1 MQQSNP
7 LSKPPSTLRS
17 ATRLL
22 RKPVWRVLLPTLLLA
37 GTAMQAQA
45 QTTPAAG
52 VCVVTPTGTG
62 TAASAA
68 WSSAMSLASALAE
81 PSCTEI
87 WLQQGTYTQQAE
99 AKGFIIA
106 RTLQLYGGFVGNETS
121 FAARPAPVNSSTTVL
136 DGENTRTVL
145 YIDGTTTAGGRIT
158 GTTVLDGFSVVR
170 GLATQAMVAFPDQL
184 AGGGMY
190 CNGSGANHECSPRMN
205 NLVFSDNRANGSAA
219 LAGALFNEAGNHGT
233 SSPSITNSL
242 FEGNSAA
249 GGGGAVVN
257 SANPSGNSSPSFT
270 NVTFLNNSAASGY
283 GGAVVNNGA
292 YGTSNA
298 NVSNST
304 FSGNS
309 AKYGGAVINNFSTGN
324 KFSGNIFWGNTAT
337 EEGAEVYNLRGGSA
351 TFSNNILQGSG
362 GSANWLADLGTDGGG
377 NLDSDPKLGP
387 LQDNGGP
394 TQTMLP
400 GVGGS
405 AIDAYACTP
414 LTPAADQR
422 GVARP
427 QSAQCDAGAVEL
439 GLYLLTVS
447 LTGTGNVQLDTPP
460 KGASTAPACPTDN
473 CSALAYFESQV
484 VTLTASPA
492 SPAGSAFTGWSGDA
506 CAGST
511 SPGCSVTVNAAK
523 TVTATFNVFTLGPVA
538 PAAVTYGTAFLQT
551 MAASG
556 GVGPYTYAA
565 SNSSNAALSF
575 DPSNAT
581 LSAPA
586 SLAVG
591 TYTIDITATDS
602 NGASTLPVTVNA
614 TVNPAPLTITANNAS
629 MVYGQALP
637 AFTVSYSGWV
647 NGETAASLNP
657 PPAVTTTATAASPV
671 GSYPITANGALNANY
686 TIAYAPGTLTIG
698 QAGQT
703 LAITSTAP
711 ANAKVGGS
719 YTVTTSG
726 GGSTQPVVLSVSGDA
741 CSLAGSVVSFD
752 TVGTCVI
759 TANQAGD
766 GNFTAAQPVSQTVK
780 VGQAASVI
788 TVESSHNPSLP
799 GQEVTFSI
807 AVVPDSTKSLQA
819 QSSQAKAAPV
829 PTGTVTL
836 TDGATTLGTAP
847 LDGSGKATLAV
858 TSLTT
863 PGAHNIVASYS
874 GDASFPA
881 AQSAVWI
888 QTVNAASVSAPTPV
902 PSLSNLALVLL
913 SAMAAGFG
921 GLALRLRR
929 KTAQA

>member
-1 MQQSNP
+1 M
-7 LSKPPSTLRS
+7 
-17 ATRLL
+17 
-22 RKPVWRVLLPTLLLA
+22 
-37 GTAMQAQA
+37 
-45 QTTPAAG
+45 
-52 VCVVTPTGTG
+52 
-62 TAASAA
+62 
-68 WSSAMSLASALAE
+68 
-81 PSCTEI
+81 
-87 WLQQGTYTQQAE
+87 
-99 AKGFIIA
+99 
-106 RTLQLYGGFVGNETS
+106 
-121 FAARPAPVNSSTTVL
+121 
-136 DGENTRTVL
+136 
-145 YIDGTTTAGGRIT
+145 
-158 GTTVLDGFSVVR
+158 
-170 GLATQAMVAFPDQL
+170 
-184 AGGGMY
+184 
-190 CNGSGANHECSPRMN
+190 
-205 NLVFSDNRANGSAA
+205 
-219 LAGALFNEAGNHGT
+219 
-233 SSPSITNSL
+233 
-242 FEGNSAA
+242 
-249 GGGGAVVN
+249 
-257 SANPSGNSSPSFT
+257 
-270 NVTFLNNSAASGY
+270 
-283 GGAVVNNGA
+283 
-292 YGTSNA
+292 
-298 NVSNST
+298 
-304 FSGNS
+304 
-309 AKYGGAVINNFSTGN
+309 
-324 KFSGNIFWGNTAT
+324 
-337 EEGAEVYNLRGGSA
+337 RGGSA

-439 GLYLLTVS
+439 GLYPLTVS

-473 CSALAYFESQV
+473 CSALAYFESQL

-523 TVTATFNVFTLGPVA
+523 TVTATFSAFSVTAPSTLTT
-538 PAAVTYGTAFLQT
+538 TYGTAYNQ
-551 MAASG
+551 AASATG
-556 GVGPYTYAA
+556 GAGT
-565 SNSSNAALSF
+565 LSF
-575 DPSNAT
+575 
-581 LSAPA
+581 SAPA
-586 SLAVG
+586 STPAGLSVDSTGNISAANTLAAG

-602 NGASTLPVTVNA
+602 NGASTLPVSVNV

-647 NGETAASLNP
+647 NGDTAASLNP